1 MGKAEEIGAWLKA
14 EIKAGRLPIG
24 GRAPSEGA
32 LARRFGVN
40 KNTANKAMGILAA
53 EGLVE
58 RGERGAGTRVKG
70 RAVFEK
76 PIVFVGAVTHPHYAQ
91 IVHGAQRAAL
101 SRGRTLSLAG
111 PPPDGLTGVLES
123 LAALGVPGV
132 LTAMYG
138 RLPELPGVPVVH
150 IDRED
155 GALPR
160 YLVNAD
166 GAGGARLAVEEFLR
180 LRHRE
185 LAMVGFCQCPSRNEG
200 FVAALREAGVSDP
213 ERRLFLCDEATN
225 VTARLVNEMLARFP
239 GLTGVVTGSDDLAL
253 RLIAVLR
260 NMGLDVPER
269 ISITG
274 FGNLPQ
280 VSELFEL
287 TSVEQ
292 HGFDLG
298 YFSANRLLDMIE
310 GKFVADSFHELLPCE
325 LVRRQSVRRLN

>member
-1 MGKAEEIGAWLKA
+1 MGKAEEISGWLKV
-14 EIKAGRLPIG
+14 EIESGRLPVG
-24 GRAPSEGA
+24 DRAPSEGA

-58 RGERGAGTRVKG
+58 RGQRGAGTRVKG
-70 RAVFEK
+70 RAVFGK

-101 SRGRTLSLAG
+101 SRGRMMSLAG
-111 PPPDGLTGVLES
+111 PPPDKLPEILDR

-155 GALPR
+155 GAPPR

-166 GAGGARLAVEEFLR
+166 GAGGTRLATEEFLR
-180 LRHRE
+180 LGHRE
-185 LAMVGFCQCPSRNEG
+185 LAIVNYHSTPNRWTGFA
-200 FVAALREAGVSDP
+200 AALREAGGDP

-239 GLTGVVTGSDDLAL
+239 ALTGIVTGSDDLAL

-260 NMGLDVPER
+260 KMGLDVPER
-269 ISITG
+269 ISVTG